1 MKKFALIFGLMLTAS
16 VFVHASEE
24 NSGVEVYTNI
34 KKFAYAKS
42 IENGNVT
49 PGEEWEGTRIFRQQD
64 GSCVQIVRSNFKI
77 VKVGG
82 VEVPEFKQKKATVTC
97 PKEVS
102 SK

>member
-1 MKKFALIFGLMLTAS
+1 MKKFVPVLGLLLTAS
-16 VFVHASEE
+16 VFAHAAEDS
-24 NSGVEVYTNI
+24 NGVEVYTNI

-42 IENGNVT
+42 VEKGNVT
-49 PGEEWEGTRIFRQQD
+49 PGEEWGGTRIFRLQD

-77 VKVGG
+77 VKVGDL
-82 VEVPEFKQKKATVTC
+82 EVPEFKQTKATVTC